1 MPIHAVSEAMQQLLD
16 ATRDRE
22 GVLADYI
29 PELATADPDH
39 YGLAVVSV
47 LGRSYVAGDVE
58 VPFTVQSVSK
68 PFVFA
73 LALADHGLDTVARHV
88 GFEPSGEPF
97 NAISLDAVTGRPA
110 NPMINA
116 GAIVT
121 TSLVRAGDPAERF
134 ERIHSMLSAFAGRTL
149 GFDERVYRSEA
160 ATGDRNRALAYLAK
174 SSGVLVGDVDEA
186 VDVYFRQCSI
196 EVTAID
202 LAVMAA
208 TLANGGVNPRTGAT
222 VVDEATAR
230 HTLAV
235 MASCGMYD
243 YAGEWML
250 RVGLPAKSGVGG
262 GIAAAQPGQ
271 FGIGVFSPPLDARG
285 NPSRGIAALETLSG
299 DYGLHVLEHPSDA
312 RSPVDVRAS
321 VAEHVVALRG
331 DIDFVAAERSVHA
344 LLEAASQT
352 STVTLDLSR
361 LTRLRPIGE
370 RLLGAAIREIRRDG
384 GTVVILDPADL
395 TALDEISQI

>member
-1 MPIHAVSEAMQQLLD
+1 MPIDAVSEAMQHLLD
-16 ATRDRE
+16 TTRDRE
-22 GVLADYI
+22 GALADYI
-29 PELATADPDH
+29 PELATADPTH

-47 LGRSYVAGDVE
+47 SGRSYVAGDVD
-58 VPFTVQSVSK
+58 VAFSVQSVSK

-73 LALADHGLDTVARHV
+73 LALMDRGLDAVARHV

-121 TSLVRAGDPAERF
+121 TSLVHAADPAERYQ
-134 ERIHSMLSAFAGRTL
+134 RIHATLSAFAGRTL
-149 GFDERVYRSEA
+149 GFDEPVYRSEA
-160 ATGDRNRALAYLAK
+160 ATGDRNRALAYLA
-174 SSGVLVGDVDEA
+174 SASGALVGPPDEA

-208 TLANGGVNPRTGAT
+208 TLANGGVNPRTQVR
-222 VVDEATAR
+222 VVDEAAAR

-271 FGIGVFSPPLDARG
+271 FGIGVFSPPLDERG
-285 NPSRGIAALETLSG
+285 NPSRGIAALEALSG
-299 DYGLHVLEHPSDA
+299 EYGLHVLEHPSDA
-312 RSPVDVRAS
+312 RSPLDVRAS
-321 VAEHVVALRG
+321 QDEHVVALRG
-331 DIDFVAAERSVHA
+331 DIDFIAAEQSVHA
-344 LLEAASQT
+344 LLEAAAQV
-352 STVTLDLSR
+352 STVVLDLSR
-361 LTRLRPIGE
+361 LTRLRPIVE
-370 RLLGAAIREIRRDG
+370 RLIGAAIRDIRRG
-384 GTVVILDPADL
+384 GGSVVILDPAGI
-395 TALDEISQI
+395 TILDEVSQI